1 MALKKKILLIATV
14 IAVFATVALVA
25 GGQKEHV
32 YEVGFGHGFMP
43 DSVHHTAALAFKEE
57 VESKSNGRVKISI
70 FHSGQLGSAREMF
83 EGLQMGSL
91 DITLVPTA
99 RISGFAPQLQIF
111 DLPFLF
117 PSAEVRNTILDG
129 PIGQELLDT
138 LKNQQVVGIGFYDD
152 GYKQI
157 TGNKPLIAPAD
168 FKGLKFRTMESAIIM
183 EQYRALGADPVPID
197 YAEVY
202 SALQMGVVDGHENPI
217 VLISDMKFHEVQQ
230 YIMISNHAFLGGVL
244 LYASSWFSKLPEDLQ
259 QIFVDAG
266 QSMVKRQ
273 RQGVAQIEA
282 DLLKDIAAT
291 GTHIIELTDA
301 QKEAL
306 RLATLPVHEIYRKEF
321 GGAILDK
328 IYAEVEKL
336 SK

>member
-1 MALKKKILLIATV
+1 
-14 IAVFATVALVA
+14 
-25 GGQKEHV
+25 
-32 YEVGFGHGFMP
+32 
-43 DSVHHTAALAFKEE
+43 
-57 VESKSNGRVKISI
+57 
-70 FHSGQLGSAREMF
+70 
-83 EGLQMGSL
+83 
-91 DITLVPTA
+91 
-99 RISGFAPQLQIF
+99 
-111 DLPFLF
+111 
-117 PSAEVRNTILDG
+117 LDG